1 MLKGCKHYASKV
13 MKYEGGG
20 SVEEIPESYKA
31 YKQDSVDKENK
42 ISGAK
47 DLPVFVRT
55 NGKLD
60 PDASGRMEARN
71 YADAIEEK
79 YNSKDSLRTRA
90 MREKRAGA
98 VRNARES
105 D

>member
-13 MKYEGGG
+13 MKYEDGGP
-20 SVEEIPESYKA
+20 VEEASESYKA
-31 YKQDSVDKENK
+31 YKQESADSANK

-55 NGKLD
+55 NGKID
-60 PDASGRMEARN
+60 PVASGRMGARN
-71 YADAIEEK
+71 YADAIREK
-79 YNSKDSLRTRA
+79 YNSKDSVRARA
-90 MREKRAGA
+90 MQEKRAGA